1 MTPIGSMRKDQGGYL
16 GFTFFL
22 SFFNILQ
29 DSTFEFERKRNRPE
43 RYDRNVTENT
53 LKAIKTIDKVRSR
66 REAKHIER
74 R

>member
-1 MTPIGSMRKDQGGYL
+1 MQHCLNDKRFSGDMV
-16 GFTFFL
+16 FL
-22 SFFNILQ
+22 VPTSLFLQ

>member
-1 MTPIGSMRKDQGGYL
+1 MQDCLDEKRFGGNMGFFVPISL
-16 GFTFFL
+16 F
-22 SFFNILQ
+22 LQ